1 MRRRPVSTYSII
13 ACDETSFGAAVQ
25 SHWFAVGSVVPWL
38 EPGVGGVVVQS
49 ITNPSH
55 GTGALALLKRGR
67 SAAEAL
73 ATLLRDDREHEFRQ
87 IAIVDRD
94 GRVVSHTG
102 DKCFPEAGSRMGDTY
117 AAQANIMSNTTI
129 WDAMGDA
136 FEASEGD
143 LAHRLMDSLRAA
155 ERAGG
160 DIRGRQSA
168 ALLVVSRSEEA
179 PMGDPIFDLRVDDH
193 PDPLAELERL
203 ILLRRAYMRLNEG
216 DALMARDRMDE
227 ALTAYRS
234 ACEML
239 PDSATNGEAAFW
251 TGIAF
256 AGTGSVEE
264 AGGYLARAQ
273 RQDPNWSVL
282 LPRLTRSGVLPSDEA
297 LIATLTEA
305 MMRGPH

>member
-1 MRRRPVSTYSII
+1 MRPRPISTYSII
-13 ACDETSFGAAVQ
+13 AYDETSFGAAVQ

-38 EPGVGGVVVQS
+38 EPGVGGAVVQS
-49 ITNPSH
+49 ITDPSH
-55 GTGALALLKRGR
+55 GIRALELLKNGR

-73 ATLLRDDREHEFRQ
+73 AALLRDDPEREFRQ
-87 IAIVDRD
+87 IAIVDR
-94 GRVVSHTG
+94 GGGAVSHTG
-102 DKCFPEAGSRMGDTY
+102 EKCFPEAGSRTGDTY
-117 AAQANIMSNTTI
+117 AAQANIMSNSTI

-136 FEASEGD
+136 FEASDGD
-143 LAHRLMDSLRAA
+143 LAHRLMGSLRAA
-155 ERAGG
+155 EGAGG

-168 ALLVVSRSEEA
+168 ALLVVGRSEEA

-216 DALMARDRMDE
+216 DALMARNRMDG
-227 ALTAYRS
+227 ALAAYRS

-239 PDSATNGEAAFW
+239 PDAATNGEAAFW

-256 AGTGSVEE
+256 ANTGSVEE
-264 AGGYLARAQ
+264 AGDYLARAQ

-282 LPRLTRSGVLPSDEA
+282 LPRLTRSGILPSDEA
-297 LIATLTEA
+297 LIAALTEA
-305 MMRGPH
+305 MTRGPL